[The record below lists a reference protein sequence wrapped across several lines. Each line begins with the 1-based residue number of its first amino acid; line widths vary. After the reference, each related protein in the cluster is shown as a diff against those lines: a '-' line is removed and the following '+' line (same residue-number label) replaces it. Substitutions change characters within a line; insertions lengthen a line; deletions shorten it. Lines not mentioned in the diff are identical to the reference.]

1 MTRQRATV
9 LAAAGTV
16 LAVYV
21 AVLLAMQPG
30 AFYSPDEGAKL
41 LQLYSL
47 GWDGRLTYDVP
58 YAGAAL
64 DPDYTFYPT
73 RCRHEDLYPVRLVE
87 GGTKLH
93 WPIWFSLVTWLPYT
107 LFGLRGLYVVPL
119 LSGWAIALLSGWL
132 VRTYD
137 ARLAPLVILAVGLG
151 TPVAFFSLTHWEHTL
166 ASVLGLTALALVV
179 HHPTARRWAWVA
191 VALLVAAVMLRV
203 ELAAFAAAV
212 AVAWALARRTMAA
225 PSSVPSVRRVAV
237 YLALAALIGVVAAAV
252 TPAFV
257 PVRHLWLLNELPGYL
272 IGNLAKL
279 PYLPATLTAV
289 LIDAPGNQAPE
300 LAGVLRGAGLIVFG
314 AAAAAPFIRPP
325 PVQAAVGLAALFL
338 ALDFSLLLG
347 LLPQPYISLHG
358 FLPVA
363 PFVVLAAWAFPDAW
377 RTQRPDRLALT
388 AAAATYLLLGTALL
402 FTFTIRD
409 DGSYLTG
416 LEWGNRNLLT
426 LYPLATVLAFG
437 GLQAWRAQ
445 SDRALRRVVTAIA
458 LALLLCGVQMQARGL
473 WVLYSGRQLVATW
486 EAALR
491 NDAPVVTD
499 VWWLPAAMAPF
510 FATHPMHCVADR
522 ADLETWL
529 ASAHARGVDEFTLAS
544 FVPVAAGPVGNGELM
559 LQDVEQAQISGLHVT
574 RYRVSTAH

>member
-1 MTRQRATV
+1 MTRQRAAIF
-9 LAAAGTV
+9 AAAGTV
-16 LAVYV
+16 LAVYLM
-21 AVLLAMQPG
+21 VLLAMRPG
-30 AFYSPDEGAKL
+30 TFYSPDEGAKL

-47 GWDGRLTYDVP
+47 GWNGGLTYDVP

-73 RCRHEDLYPVRLVE
+73 RCRHEDLYPVRLAE

-93 WPIWFSLVTWLPYT
+93 WPIWFSLITWLPYT
-107 LFGLRGLYVVPL
+107 LVGLRGLYVAPL

-132 VRTYD
+132 VRIYD
-137 ARLAPLVILAVGLG
+137 ARLAPLAILAVGLG

-166 ASVLGLTALALVV
+166 ASLLGLMALALVV
-179 HHPTARRWAWVA
+179 HHPDRLRFWIATV
-191 VALLVAAVMLRV
+191 LLVASVMLRI

-212 AVAWALARRTMAA
+212 AVAWVVARRAAA
-225 PSSVPSVRRVAV
+225 PKSGRSVRRVAV
-237 YLALAALIGVVAAAV
+237 YLTIAALIAAAGAM

-257 PVRHLWLLNELPGYL
+257 TVRHLWLLNELPGYL
-272 IGNLAKL
+272 VGNLAKL
-279 PYLPATLTAV
+279 PYLPGTLTAV

-314 AAAAAPFIRPP
+314 TAALAPFIGSS

-388 AAAATYLLLGTALL
+388 AAAATYLVLGVALL
-402 FTFTIRD
+402 FTFTIKE

-445 SDRALRRVVTAIA
+445 SDRAVRRVITAIA
-458 LALLLCGVQMQARGL
+458 LALMLCGVQMQARGL
-473 WVLYSGRQLVATW
+473 WVLYSARELVATW
-486 EAALR
+486 QAALR
-491 NDAPVVTD
+491 NDLPVVTD
-499 VWWLPAAMAPF
+499 VWWLPASMAPF

-544 FVPVAAGPVGNGELM
+544 FVPVAAGPVGKGELM